1 MRRALALAAAAAL
14 VPATEAFAFGAAPA
28 VRAPGCTGQQ
38 MCANGDGAPKA
49 SLSSKAVALF
59 SALCIG
65 GVAPSASRARDLSA
79 DAQATIVGD
88 GTALVVTEEAPKES
102 RSMKSVLVG
111 GVAGAAGF
119 GSVFLLR
126 KGAKKDPSSQEFIEK
141 KQEEWKAEA
150 PTVSRA
156 AQVPCMR
163 HAARAP
169 ERAPL
174 PAARSHACNETLTF
188 STKCARLG
196 GRHRCQWRLTIQ
208 ANRTRRTLK
217 QWATRL
223 SIQHRPWSGEA

>member
-126 KGAKKDPSSQEFIEK
+126 KGAKKDPSPQEFMEK

-150 PTVSRA
+150 PNVSRA

-163 HAARAP
+163 HTLRARQS
-169 ERAPL
+169 
-174 PAARSHACNETLTF
+174 AR
-188 STKCARLG
+188 
-196 GRHRCQWRLTIQ
+196 RCPQRG
-208 ANRTRRTLK
+208 AMHVTRRSRSARNAHDSGAGTGASGGLQSK
-217 QWATRL
+217 QTAR
-223 SIQHRPWSGEA
+223 GEP